1 MDEPCSALD
10 PIATARVE
18 ELIDELKSKYTIVVV
33 THNMHQAARISQR
46 TAFFHLGKLI
56 EFDETDKIFTS
67 PSEQK
72 LLMIILLVD
81 TIIKEKNMIEIHDHI
96 SSSFN
101 NELSVLD
108 DSLIEMGSNLEKMFE
123 ETLLAI
129 NEKDEALAKVISSDK
144 NIDELEISVISQI
157 QTLIAKRQPVGV
169 DLRVLVGCT
178 RIAGYMER
186 IGDLLSSICKRV
198 VILIEHS
205 VEKEKEELIKL
216 STAVNNLF
224 KLSLNAFAKK
234 ISSLQKKLNEDI
246 DIDKLYKGFFNS
258 LLEKMSKDSKLAVP
272 GTHMLFIS
280 KILNVLV
287 IMPLT

>member
-1 MDEPCSALD
+1 
-10 PIATARVE
+10 
-18 ELIDELKSKYTIVVV
+18 
-33 THNMHQAARISQR
+33 
-46 TAFFHLGKLI
+46 
-56 EFDETDKIFTS
+56 
-67 PSEQK
+67 
-72 LLMIILLVD
+72 
-81 TIIKEKNMIEIHDHI
+81 MIEIHDHI

-129 NEKDEALAKVISSDK
+129 NEKDEALAKNVISSDK

-234 ISSLQKKLNEDI
+234 DFELAEKVRNEDI

-280 KILNVLV
+280 KNLERIGDHATNVAETITYMASGEIKV
-287 IMPLT
+287 EPRPKIN

>member
-1 MDEPCSALD
+1 
-10 PIATARVE
+10 
-18 ELIDELKSKYTIVVV
+18 
-33 THNMHQAARISQR
+33 
-46 TAFFHLGKLI
+46 
-56 EFDETDKIFTS
+56 
-67 PSEQK
+67 
-72 LLMIILLVD
+72 
-81 TIIKEKNMIEIHDHI
+81 MIEIHDHI

-123 ETLLAI
+123 ETLLAL
-129 NEKDEALAKVISSDK
+129 NEKDEALAKKVISSDK

-234 ISSLQKKLNEDI
+234 DFELAEKVRNEDV

-280 KILNVLV
+280 KNLERIGDHATNVAET
-287 IMPLT
+287 ITYMASGEIKIEPRPKIN

>member
-1 MDEPCSALD
+1 
-10 PIATARVE
+10 
-18 ELIDELKSKYTIVVV
+18 
-33 THNMHQAARISQR
+33 
-46 TAFFHLGKLI
+46 
-56 EFDETDKIFTS
+56 
-67 PSEQK
+67 
-72 LLMIILLVD
+72 
-81 TIIKEKNMIEIHDHI
+81 MIEIHDHI

-129 NEKDEALAKVISSDK
+129 NEKDETLAKKVISNDK

-205 VEKEKEELIKL
+205 VEKEKEELINL
-216 STAVNNLF
+216 STAVNKLF

-234 ISSLQKKLNEDI
+234 DFELAEKVRNEDV
-246 DIDKLYKGFFNS
+246 DIDKLYKEFFNS

-280 KILNVLV
+280 KNLERIGDHATNVAETITYMASGEIKV
-287 IMPLT
+287 EPRPKIN

>member
-1 MDEPCSALD
+1 
-10 PIATARVE
+10 
-18 ELIDELKSKYTIVVV
+18 
-33 THNMHQAARISQR
+33 
-46 TAFFHLGKLI
+46 
-56 EFDETDKIFTS
+56 
-67 PSEQK
+67 
-72 LLMIILLVD
+72 
-81 TIIKEKNMIEIHDHI
+81 MIEIHDHI

-123 ETLLAI
+123 ETLLAL
-129 NEKDEALAKVISSDK
+129 NEKDEALAKKVISNDK

-157 QTLIAKRQPVGV
+157 QILIAKRQPVGV
-169 DLRVLVGCT
+169 DLRILVGCT

-186 IGDLLSSICKRV
+186 IGDLLSSICKRI

-216 STAVNNLF
+216 STAVNKLF

-234 ISSLQKKLNEDI
+234 DFELAEKVRNEDI

-258 LLEKMSKDSKLAVP
+258 LLEKMSKDSKIAVP

-280 KILNVLV
+280 KNLERIGDHATNVAETITYMASGEIKV
-287 IMPLT
+287 EPRPKIN

>member
-1 MDEPCSALD
+1 
-10 PIATARVE
+10 
-18 ELIDELKSKYTIVVV
+18 
-33 THNMHQAARISQR
+33 
-46 TAFFHLGKLI
+46 
-56 EFDETDKIFTS
+56 
-67 PSEQK
+67 
-72 LLMIILLVD
+72 
-81 TIIKEKNMIEIHDHI
+81 MIEIHDHI

-123 ETLLAI
+123 ETLLAL
-129 NEKDEALAKVISSDK
+129 NEKDEALAKKVISNDK

-169 DLRVLVGCT
+169 DLRILVGCT

-216 STAVNNLF
+216 STAVNKLF

-234 ISSLQKKLNEDI
+234 DFELAEKVRNEDV

-280 KILNVLV
+280 KNLERIGDHATNVAETITYMASGEIKV
-287 IMPLT
+287 EPRPKIN

>member
-1 MDEPCSALD
+1 
-10 PIATARVE
+10 
-18 ELIDELKSKYTIVVV
+18 
-33 THNMHQAARISQR
+33 
-46 TAFFHLGKLI
+46 
-56 EFDETDKIFTS
+56 
-67 PSEQK
+67 
-72 LLMIILLVD
+72 MIILLVD
-81 TIIKEKNMIEIHDHI
+81 TDNKGKNMIEIHDHI

-129 NEKDEALAKVISSDK
+129 NEKDEALAKKVISSDK

-234 ISSLQKKLNEDI
+234 DFELAEKVRNEDI

-280 KILNVLV
+280 KNLERIGDHATNVAETITYMASGEIKV
-287 IMPLT
+287 EPRPKIN

>member
-1 MDEPCSALD
+1 
-10 PIATARVE
+10 
-18 ELIDELKSKYTIVVV
+18 
-33 THNMHQAARISQR
+33 
-46 TAFFHLGKLI
+46 
-56 EFDETDKIFTS
+56 
-67 PSEQK
+67 
-72 LLMIILLVD
+72 
-81 TIIKEKNMIEIHDHI
+81 MIEIHDHI

-129 NEKDEALAKVISSDK
+129 NEKDEVLAKKVISSDK

-234 ISSLQKKLNEDI
+234 DFELAEKVRNEDI

-280 KILNVLV
+280 KNLERIGDHATNVAET
-287 IMPLT
+287 ITYMASGEIKIEPRPKIN

>member
-1 MDEPCSALD
+1 
-10 PIATARVE
+10 
-18 ELIDELKSKYTIVVV
+18 
-33 THNMHQAARISQR
+33 
-46 TAFFHLGKLI
+46 
-56 EFDETDKIFTS
+56 
-67 PSEQK
+67 
-72 LLMIILLVD
+72 
-81 TIIKEKNMIEIHDHI
+81 MIEIHDHI

-129 NEKDEALAKVISSDK
+129 NEKDEALAKKVISSDK

-234 ISSLQKKLNEDI
+234 DFELAEKVRNEDV

-272 GTHMLFIS
+272 GYLFQ

>member
-1 MDEPCSALD
+1 
-10 PIATARVE
+10 
-18 ELIDELKSKYTIVVV
+18 
-33 THNMHQAARISQR
+33 
-46 TAFFHLGKLI
+46 
-56 EFDETDKIFTS
+56 
-67 PSEQK
+67 
-72 LLMIILLVD
+72 
-81 TIIKEKNMIEIHDHI
+81 MIEIHDHI

-129 NEKDEALAKVISSDK
+129 NEKDEALAKKVISSDK

-234 ISSLQKKLNEDI
+234 DFELAEKVRNEDV

-280 KILNVLV
+280 KNLERIGDHATNVAETITYMASGEIKVDTLCFH
-287 IMPLT
+287 I

>member
-1 MDEPCSALD
+1 
-10 PIATARVE
+10 
-18 ELIDELKSKYTIVVV
+18 
-33 THNMHQAARISQR
+33 
-46 TAFFHLGKLI
+46 
-56 EFDETDKIFTS
+56 
-67 PSEQK
+67 
-72 LLMIILLVD
+72 
-81 TIIKEKNMIEIHDHI
+81 MIEIHDHI

-108 DSLIEMGSNLEKMFE
+108 DTLIEMGSNLEKMFE

-129 NEKDEALAKVISSDK
+129 NEKDEALAKKVISSDK
-144 NIDELEISVISQI
+144 NIDELEVSVISQI

-234 ISSLQKKLNEDI
+234 DFELAEKVRNEDI

-280 KILNVLV
+280 KNLERIGDHATNVAETITYMASGEIKV
-287 IMPLT
+287 EPRPKIN

>member
-1 MDEPCSALD
+1 
-10 PIATARVE
+10 
-18 ELIDELKSKYTIVVV
+18 
-33 THNMHQAARISQR
+33 
-46 TAFFHLGKLI
+46 
-56 EFDETDKIFTS
+56 
-67 PSEQK
+67 
-72 LLMIILLVD
+72 
-81 TIIKEKNMIEIHDHI
+81 MIEIHDHI

-108 DSLIEMGSNLEKMFE
+108 DSLIEMGSNLEKMFA

-129 NEKDEALAKVISSDK
+129 NEKDEALAKKVISDDK

-169 DLRVLVGCT
+169 DLRILVGCT

-216 STAVNNLF
+216 STAVNKLF

-234 ISSLQKKLNEDI
+234 DFKLAEKVRNEDI

-280 KILNVLV
+280 KNLERIGDHATNVAET
-287 IMPLT
+287 ITYMASGEIKIEPRPKIN

>member
-1 MDEPCSALD
+1 
-10 PIATARVE
+10 
-18 ELIDELKSKYTIVVV
+18 
-33 THNMHQAARISQR
+33 
-46 TAFFHLGKLI
+46 
-56 EFDETDKIFTS
+56 
-67 PSEQK
+67 
-72 LLMIILLVD
+72 
-81 TIIKEKNMIEIHDHI
+81 MIEIHDHI

-129 NEKDEALAKVISSDK
+129 NEKDEALAKKVISNDK

-169 DLRVLVGCT
+169 DLRILVGCT

-216 STAVNNLF
+216 STAVNKLF

-234 ISSLQKKLNEDI
+234 DFKLAEKVRNEDV

-280 KILNVLV
+280 KNLERIGDHATNVAETITYMASGEIKV
-287 IMPLT
+287 EPRPKIN

>member
-1 MDEPCSALD
+1 
-10 PIATARVE
+10 
-18 ELIDELKSKYTIVVV
+18 
-33 THNMHQAARISQR
+33 
-46 TAFFHLGKLI
+46 
-56 EFDETDKIFTS
+56 
-67 PSEQK
+67 
-72 LLMIILLVD
+72 
-81 TIIKEKNMIEIHDHI
+81 MIEIHDHI

-129 NEKDEALAKVISSDK
+129 NEKDEALAKKVISNDK
-144 NIDELEISVISQI
+144 SIDELEISVISQI

-169 DLRVLVGCT
+169 DLRILVGCT

-216 STAVNNLF
+216 SIAVNNLF

-234 ISSLQKKLNEDI
+234 DFELAEKVRNEDV

-280 KILNVLV
+280 KNLERIGDHATNVAET
-287 IMPLT
+287 ITYMASGEIKIEPRPKIN

>member
-1 MDEPCSALD
+1 
-10 PIATARVE
+10 
-18 ELIDELKSKYTIVVV
+18 
-33 THNMHQAARISQR
+33 
-46 TAFFHLGKLI
+46 
-56 EFDETDKIFTS
+56 
-67 PSEQK
+67 
-72 LLMIILLVD
+72 
-81 TIIKEKNMIEIHDHI
+81 MIEIHDHI

-108 DSLIEMGSNLEKMFE
+108 DSLIEMGSKLEKMFE

-129 NEKDEALAKVISSDK
+129 NEKDETLAKKVISNDK

-169 DLRVLVGCT
+169 DLRILVGCT

-216 STAVNNLF
+216 STAVNKLF

-234 ISSLQKKLNEDI
+234 DFELAEKVRNEDV
-246 DIDKLYKGFFNS
+246 DIDKLYKEFFNS

-280 KILNVLV
+280 KNLERIGDHATNVAETITYMASGEIKV
-287 IMPLT
+287 EPRPKIN

>member
-1 MDEPCSALD
+1 
-10 PIATARVE
+10 
-18 ELIDELKSKYTIVVV
+18 
-33 THNMHQAARISQR
+33 
-46 TAFFHLGKLI
+46 
-56 EFDETDKIFTS
+56 
-67 PSEQK
+67 
-72 LLMIILLVD
+72 
-81 TIIKEKNMIEIHDHI
+81 MIEIHDHI

-129 NEKDEALAKVISSDK
+129 NEKDETLAKKVISNDK

-216 STAVNNLF
+216 SIAVNNLF

-234 ISSLQKKLNEDI
+234 DFELAEKVRNEDI

-280 KILNVLV
+280 KNLERIGDHATNVAETITYMASGEIKV
-287 IMPLT
+287 EPRPKIN

>member
-1 MDEPCSALD
+1 
-10 PIATARVE
+10 
-18 ELIDELKSKYTIVVV
+18 
-33 THNMHQAARISQR
+33 
-46 TAFFHLGKLI
+46 
-56 EFDETDKIFTS
+56 
-67 PSEQK
+67 
-72 LLMIILLVD
+72 
-81 TIIKEKNMIEIHDHI
+81 MIEIHDHI

-123 ETLLAI
+123 ETLLAL
-129 NEKDEALAKVISSDK
+129 NEKDEALAKKVISNDK

-157 QTLIAKRQPVGV
+157 QILIAKRQPVGV
-169 DLRVLVGCT
+169 DLRILVGCT

-216 STAVNNLF
+216 STAVNKLF

-234 ISSLQKKLNEDI
+234 DFELAEKVRNEDV

-258 LLEKMSKDSKLAVP
+258 LLEKMSKDSKLAIP

-280 KILNVLV
+280 KNLERIGDHATNVAETITYMASGEIKV
-287 IMPLT
+287 EPRPKIN

>member
-1 MDEPCSALD
+1 
-10 PIATARVE
+10 
-18 ELIDELKSKYTIVVV
+18 
-33 THNMHQAARISQR
+33 
-46 TAFFHLGKLI
+46 
-56 EFDETDKIFTS
+56 
-67 PSEQK
+67 
-72 LLMIILLVD
+72 
-81 TIIKEKNMIEIHDHI
+81 MIEIHDHI
-96 SSSFN
+96 YSSFN

-129 NEKDEALAKVISSDK
+129 NEKDEALAKKVISSDK

-234 ISSLQKKLNEDI
+234 DFELAEKVRNEDI

-280 KILNVLV
+280 KNLERIGDHATNVAETITYMASGEIKV
-287 IMPLT
+287 EPRPKIN

>member
-1 MDEPCSALD
+1 
-10 PIATARVE
+10 
-18 ELIDELKSKYTIVVV
+18 
-33 THNMHQAARISQR
+33 
-46 TAFFHLGKLI
+46 
-56 EFDETDKIFTS
+56 
-67 PSEQK
+67 
-72 LLMIILLVD
+72 
-81 TIIKEKNMIEIHDHI
+81 MIEIHDHI

-123 ETLLAI
+123 ETLLAL
-129 NEKDEALAKVISSDK
+129 NEKDEALAKKVISSDK

-169 DLRVLVGCT
+169 DLRILVGCT

-216 STAVNNLF
+216 STAVNKLF

-234 ISSLQKKLNEDI
+234 DFELAEKVRNEDI

-280 KILNVLV
+280 KNLERIGDHATNVAETITYMASGEIKV
-287 IMPLT
+287 EPRPKIN

>member
-1 MDEPCSALD
+1 
-10 PIATARVE
+10 
-18 ELIDELKSKYTIVVV
+18 
-33 THNMHQAARISQR
+33 
-46 TAFFHLGKLI
+46 
-56 EFDETDKIFTS
+56 
-67 PSEQK
+67 
-72 LLMIILLVD
+72 
-81 TIIKEKNMIEIHDHI
+81 MIEIHDHI

-129 NEKDEALAKVISSDK
+129 NEKDEALAKKVISSDK

-234 ISSLQKKLNEDI
+234 DFELAEKVRNEDI

-280 KILNVLV
+280 NNLERIGDHATNVAETITYMASGEIKVEPRPKIN
-287 IMPLT
+287 

>member
-1 MDEPCSALD
+1 
-10 PIATARVE
+10 
-18 ELIDELKSKYTIVVV
+18 
-33 THNMHQAARISQR
+33 
-46 TAFFHLGKLI
+46 
-56 EFDETDKIFTS
+56 
-67 PSEQK
+67 
-72 LLMIILLVD
+72 
-81 TIIKEKNMIEIHDHI
+81 MIETHDHI

-129 NEKDEALAKVISSDK
+129 NEKDETLAKKVISNDK

-205 VEKEKEELIKL
+205 VEKEKEELINL
-216 STAVNNLF
+216 STAVNKLF

-234 ISSLQKKLNEDI
+234 DFELAEKVRNEDI

-280 KILNVLV
+280 KNLERIGDHATNVAETITYMASGEIKV
-287 IMPLT
+287 EPRPKIN

>member
-1 MDEPCSALD
+1 
-10 PIATARVE
+10 
-18 ELIDELKSKYTIVVV
+18 
-33 THNMHQAARISQR
+33 
-46 TAFFHLGKLI
+46 
-56 EFDETDKIFTS
+56 
-67 PSEQK
+67 
-72 LLMIILLVD
+72 
-81 TIIKEKNMIEIHDHI
+81 MIEIHDHI

-129 NEKDEALAKVISSDK
+129 NEKDEALAKKVISNDR

-216 STAVNNLF
+216 STAVNKLF

-234 ISSLQKKLNEDI
+234 DFELAEKVRNEDI

-280 KILNVLV
+280 KNLERIGDHATNVAETITYMASGEIKV
-287 IMPLT
+287 EPRPKIN

>member
-1 MDEPCSALD
+1 
-10 PIATARVE
+10 
-18 ELIDELKSKYTIVVV
+18 
-33 THNMHQAARISQR
+33 
-46 TAFFHLGKLI
+46 
-56 EFDETDKIFTS
+56 
-67 PSEQK
+67 
-72 LLMIILLVD
+72 
-81 TIIKEKNMIEIHDHI
+81 MIEIHDHI

-129 NEKDEALAKVISSDK
+129 NEKDETLAKKVISSDK

-234 ISSLQKKLNEDI
+234 DFELAEKVRNEDI

-280 KILNVLV
+280 KNLERIGDHATNVAETITYMASGEIKV
-287 IMPLT
+287 EPRPKIN

>member
-1 MDEPCSALD
+1 
-10 PIATARVE
+10 
-18 ELIDELKSKYTIVVV
+18 
-33 THNMHQAARISQR
+33 
-46 TAFFHLGKLI
+46 
-56 EFDETDKIFTS
+56 
-67 PSEQK
+67 
-72 LLMIILLVD
+72 
-81 TIIKEKNMIEIHDHI
+81 MIEIHDHI

-129 NEKDEALAKVISSDK
+129 NEKDEALAKKVISSDK

-205 VEKEKEELIKL
+205 VEKEKEELIKI

-234 ISSLQKKLNEDI
+234 DFELAEKVRNEDI

-280 KILNVLV
+280 KNLERIGDHATNVAETITYMASGEIKV
-287 IMPLT
+287 EPRPKIN

>member
-1 MDEPCSALD
+1 
-10 PIATARVE
+10 
-18 ELIDELKSKYTIVVV
+18 
-33 THNMHQAARISQR
+33 
-46 TAFFHLGKLI
+46 
-56 EFDETDKIFTS
+56 
-67 PSEQK
+67 
-72 LLMIILLVD
+72 
-81 TIIKEKNMIEIHDHI
+81 MIEIHDHI

-123 ETLLAI
+123 ETLIAI
-129 NEKDEALAKVISSDK
+129 NEKDEALAKKVISNDK

-157 QTLIAKRQPVGV
+157 QILIAKRQPVGV
-169 DLRVLVGCT
+169 DLRILVGCT

-216 STAVNNLF
+216 STAVNKLF
-224 KLSLNAFAKK
+224 KLSLSAFAKK
-234 ISSLQKKLNEDI
+234 DFELAEKVRNEDI

-280 KILNVLV
+280 KNLERIGDHATNVAETITYMASGEIKV
-287 IMPLT
+287 EPRPKIN

>member
-1 MDEPCSALD
+1 
-10 PIATARVE
+10 
-18 ELIDELKSKYTIVVV
+18 
-33 THNMHQAARISQR
+33 
-46 TAFFHLGKLI
+46 
-56 EFDETDKIFTS
+56 
-67 PSEQK
+67 
-72 LLMIILLVD
+72 
-81 TIIKEKNMIEIHDHI
+81 MIEIHDHI

-108 DSLIEMGSNLEKMFE
+108 DSLIEMGSDLEKMFE
-123 ETLLAI
+123 ETLLAL
-129 NEKDEALAKVISSDK
+129 NEKDEALAKKVISNDK

-157 QTLIAKRQPVGV
+157 QILIAKRQPVGV
-169 DLRVLVGCT
+169 DLRILVGCT

-198 VILIEHS
+198 VILIEHT

-216 STAVNNLF
+216 STAVNKLF

-234 ISSLQKKLNEDI
+234 DFELAEKVRNEDV

-258 LLEKMSKDSKLAVP
+258 LLEKMSKDSKLAIP

-280 KILNVLV
+280 KNLERIGDHATNVAETITYMASGEIKV
-287 IMPLT
+287 EPRPKIN

>member
-1 MDEPCSALD
+1 
-10 PIATARVE
+10 
-18 ELIDELKSKYTIVVV
+18 
-33 THNMHQAARISQR
+33 
-46 TAFFHLGKLI
+46 
-56 EFDETDKIFTS
+56 
-67 PSEQK
+67 
-72 LLMIILLVD
+72 
-81 TIIKEKNMIEIHDHI
+81 MIEIHDHI

-129 NEKDEALAKVISSDK
+129 NEKDEALAKKVISNDK

-169 DLRVLVGCT
+169 DLRILVGCT

-186 IGDLLSSICKRV
+186 IGDLLSSICKRI

-216 STAVNNLF
+216 STAVNKLF

-234 ISSLQKKLNEDI
+234 DFELAEKVRNEDI

-280 KILNVLV
+280 KNLERIGDHATNVAETITYMASGEIKV
-287 IMPLT
+287 EPRPKIN

>member
-1 MDEPCSALD
+1 
-10 PIATARVE
+10 
-18 ELIDELKSKYTIVVV
+18 
-33 THNMHQAARISQR
+33 
-46 TAFFHLGKLI
+46 
-56 EFDETDKIFTS
+56 
-67 PSEQK
+67 
-72 LLMIILLVD
+72 
-81 TIIKEKNMIEIHDHI
+81 MIEIHDHI

-129 NEKDEALAKVISSDK
+129 NEKDEALAKIVISSDK

-234 ISSLQKKLNEDI
+234 DFELAEKVRNEDI

-280 KILNVLV
+280 KNLERIGDHATNVAET
-287 IMPLT
+287 ITYMASGEIKIEPRPKIN

>member
-1 MDEPCSALD
+1 
-10 PIATARVE
+10 
-18 ELIDELKSKYTIVVV
+18 
-33 THNMHQAARISQR
+33 
-46 TAFFHLGKLI
+46 
-56 EFDETDKIFTS
+56 
-67 PSEQK
+67 
-72 LLMIILLVD
+72 
-81 TIIKEKNMIEIHDHI
+81 MIEIHDHI

-129 NEKDEALAKVISSDK
+129 NEKDEALAKKVISSDK

-234 ISSLQKKLNEDI
+234 DFELAEKVRNEDV

-258 LLEKMSKDSKLAVP
+258 LLEKMSKASKLAVP

-280 KILNVLV
+280 KNLERIGDHATNVAETITYMASGEIKV
-287 IMPLT
+287 EPRPKIN

>member
-1 MDEPCSALD
+1 
-10 PIATARVE
+10 
-18 ELIDELKSKYTIVVV
+18 
-33 THNMHQAARISQR
+33 
-46 TAFFHLGKLI
+46 
-56 EFDETDKIFTS
+56 
-67 PSEQK
+67 
-72 LLMIILLVD
+72 
-81 TIIKEKNMIEIHDHI
+81 MIEIHDHI

-129 NEKDEALAKVISSDK
+129 NEKDEALAKKVISSDK

-216 STAVNNLF
+216 STAVNKLF

-234 ISSLQKKLNEDI
+234 DFELAEKVRNEDI

-280 KILNVLV
+280 KNLERIGDHATNVADTITYMASGEIKV
-287 IMPLT
+287 EPRPKIN

>member
-1 MDEPCSALD
+1 
-10 PIATARVE
+10 
-18 ELIDELKSKYTIVVV
+18 
-33 THNMHQAARISQR
+33 
-46 TAFFHLGKLI
+46 
-56 EFDETDKIFTS
+56 
-67 PSEQK
+67 
-72 LLMIILLVD
+72 
-81 TIIKEKNMIEIHDHI
+81 MIETHDHI

-108 DSLIEMGSNLEKMFE
+108 DSLIEMGSKLEKMFE

-129 NEKDEALAKVISSDK
+129 NEKDETLAKKVISNDK

-169 DLRVLVGCT
+169 DLRILVGCT

-205 VEKEKEELIKL
+205 VEKEKEELINL
-216 STAVNNLF
+216 STAVNKLF

-234 ISSLQKKLNEDI
+234 DFELAEKVRNEDV

-258 LLEKMSKDSKLAVP
+258 LLEKMSQDANLAVP

-280 KILNVLV
+280 KNLERIGDHATNVAET
-287 IMPLT
+287 ITYMASGEIKIEPRPKIN

>member
-1 MDEPCSALD
+1 
-10 PIATARVE
+10 
-18 ELIDELKSKYTIVVV
+18 
-33 THNMHQAARISQR
+33 
-46 TAFFHLGKLI
+46 
-56 EFDETDKIFTS
+56 
-67 PSEQK
+67 
-72 LLMIILLVD
+72 
-81 TIIKEKNMIEIHDHI
+81 MIEIHDHI

-129 NEKDEALAKVISSDK
+129 NEKDEALAKKVISSDK

-224 KLSLNAFAKK
+224 KSSLNAFAKK
-234 ISSLQKKLNEDI
+234 DFELAEKVRNEDI

-280 KILNVLV
+280 KNLERIGDHATNVAET
-287 IMPLT
+287 ITYMASGEIKIEPRPKIN

>member
-1 MDEPCSALD
+1 
-10 PIATARVE
+10 
-18 ELIDELKSKYTIVVV
+18 
-33 THNMHQAARISQR
+33 
-46 TAFFHLGKLI
+46 
-56 EFDETDKIFTS
+56 
-67 PSEQK
+67 
-72 LLMIILLVD
+72 
-81 TIIKEKNMIEIHDHI
+81 MIEIHDHI

-129 NEKDEALAKVISSDK
+129 NEKDEALAKKVISSDK

-224 KLSLNAFAKK
+224 KLSLNAFVKK
-234 ISSLQKKLNEDI
+234 DFELAEKVRNEDI

-280 KILNVLV
+280 KNLERIGDHATNVAETITYMASGEIKV
-287 IMPLT
+287 EPRPKIN

>member
-1 MDEPCSALD
+1 
-10 PIATARVE
+10 
-18 ELIDELKSKYTIVVV
+18 
-33 THNMHQAARISQR
+33 
-46 TAFFHLGKLI
+46 
-56 EFDETDKIFTS
+56 
-67 PSEQK
+67 
-72 LLMIILLVD
+72 
-81 TIIKEKNMIEIHDHI
+81 MIEIHDHI

-129 NEKDEALAKVISSDK
+129 NEKDEALAKKVISNDK

-216 STAVNNLF
+216 STAVNKLF

-234 ISSLQKKLNEDI
+234 DFELAEKVRNEDV

-280 KILNVLV
+280 KNLERIGDHATNVAET
-287 IMPLT
+287 ITYMASGEIKIEPRPKIN

>member
-1 MDEPCSALD
+1 
-10 PIATARVE
+10 
-18 ELIDELKSKYTIVVV
+18 
-33 THNMHQAARISQR
+33 
-46 TAFFHLGKLI
+46 
-56 EFDETDKIFTS
+56 
-67 PSEQK
+67 
-72 LLMIILLVD
+72 
-81 TIIKEKNMIEIHDHI
+81 MIETHDHI

-123 ETLLAI
+123 ETILAI
-129 NEKDEALAKVISSDK
+129 NEKDEALAKKVISNDK

-169 DLRVLVGCT
+169 DLRILVGCT

-186 IGDLLSSICKRV
+186 IGDLLGSICKRV
-198 VILIEHS
+198 VILIEYS
-205 VEKEKEELIKL
+205 VEKEKEELINL
-216 STAVNNLF
+216 STAVNKLF

-234 ISSLQKKLNEDI
+234 DFELAEKVRNEDV

-258 LLEKMSKDSKLAVP
+258 LLEKMSQDANLAVP

-280 KILNVLV
+280 KNLERIGDHATNVAET
-287 IMPLT
+287 ITYMASGEIKIEPRPKIN

>member
-1 MDEPCSALD
+1 
-10 PIATARVE
+10 
-18 ELIDELKSKYTIVVV
+18 
-33 THNMHQAARISQR
+33 
-46 TAFFHLGKLI
+46 
-56 EFDETDKIFTS
+56 
-67 PSEQK
+67 
-72 LLMIILLVD
+72 
-81 TIIKEKNMIEIHDHI
+81 MIEIHDHI

-129 NEKDEALAKVISSDK
+129 NEKDEALAKKVISSDK

-234 ISSLQKKLNEDI
+234 DFELAEKVRNEDI

-280 KILNVLV
+280 KNLERIGDHATNVAETITYMASGEIKVEPRPKINLSL
-287 IMPLT
+287 IHI

>member
-1 MDEPCSALD
+1 
-10 PIATARVE
+10 
-18 ELIDELKSKYTIVVV
+18 
-33 THNMHQAARISQR
+33 
-46 TAFFHLGKLI
+46 
-56 EFDETDKIFTS
+56 
-67 PSEQK
+67 
-72 LLMIILLVD
+72 
-81 TIIKEKNMIEIHDHI
+81 MIEIHDHI

-108 DSLIEMGSNLEKMFE
+108 DSLIEMGSNVEKMFE

-129 NEKDEALAKVISSDK
+129 NEKDEALAKKVISSDK

-234 ISSLQKKLNEDI
+234 DFELAEKVRNEDI

-280 KILNVLV
+280 KNLERIGDHATNVAETITYMASGEIKV
-287 IMPLT
+287 EPRPKIN

>member
-1 MDEPCSALD
+1 
-10 PIATARVE
+10 
-18 ELIDELKSKYTIVVV
+18 
-33 THNMHQAARISQR
+33 
-46 TAFFHLGKLI
+46 
-56 EFDETDKIFTS
+56 
-67 PSEQK
+67 
-72 LLMIILLVD
+72 
-81 TIIKEKNMIEIHDHI
+81 MIEIHDHI

-108 DSLIEMGSNLEKMFE
+108 DSLIEIGSKLEKMFE

-129 NEKDEALAKVISSDK
+129 NEKDETLAKKVISNDK

-169 DLRVLVGCT
+169 DLRVLVGRT

-234 ISSLQKKLNEDI
+234 DFELAEKVRNEDI

-280 KILNVLV
+280 KNLERIGDHATNVAETITYMASGEIKV
-287 IMPLT
+287 EPRPKIN